1 MTAPLTPAPTPR
13 RALVSRAVL
22 FAALGAL
29 AVGFVYVLGV
39 VFVLVGDIRDSQKER
54 VPLLEN
60 TNAAAEDAAAAALSA
75 ARAADAI
82 EDCTTPEGT
91 CYRDGEKRTQDAVGN
106 IGILSAYATACAS
119 TEARTPSFPTLTAGQ
134 LADRIQACVDD
145 LVARDTATGRKRR

>member
-1 MTAPLTPAPTPR
+1 MTFHKINGGPSPELWRAIAAVACGLLILLVLYTSITS
-13 RALVSRAVL
+13 RAL
-22 FAALGAL
+22 LGE
-29 AVGFVYVLGV
+29 V
-39 VFVLVGDIRDSQKER
+39 RESQKER
-54 VPLLEN
+54 GPLLEN

-145 LVARDTATGRKRR
+145 LVARDTATNRKRR